1 MAGTP
6 SFFAKLFKGR
16 FWRHKKKNPGAGAE
30 KESAPARPR
39 LDNHM
44 DKPLKLAERQRPADR
59 PEPDPYL
66 ISFPIEHAVHQLW
79 RLRRDQ
85 KGWLPSPEF
94 TLHTGDQQVLS
105 PLEARKEAPRLTAT
119 LSAAAQTRLAAA
131 TPKPPL
137 NQLNQDP
144 GEPPPPICLDAQAV
158 IYVASNGLSAW
169 LSLFPPVG
177 EGQELTQ
184 DGLLRALNAAGVTYG
199 VDTQRLALLPSLE
212 SRYFHLFPIALGR
225 AAVPG
230 KDGAIIDLFPR
241 EATRKLPVDEY
252 NRVDFAAATSTQNVE
267 KGQAICRISAPTPGV
282 PGRMVTDKE
291 IPTRDGIPAA
301 PPIGRNTALSEDGE
315 TLIAT
320 QTGGLEFAGRA
331 FQVNPLLEIS
341 GNVDHSTGSVNFLG
355 DVHIHGDVCSGFT
368 VRAMGNIKVDGVV
381 ESSSIEAGGDLVL
394 TKGVQGNNQAVI
406 RAHRDIYA
414 KFLENCSVHVQENLH
429 SECII
434 GCEVFSDA
442 AVYAQSG
449 RGAII
454 GGRIRAAREVNAN
467 IVGSK
472 TEVRTSIYL
481 GGLPVEDFE
490 KELLSQEIAQLEQKL
505 AETERQP
512 SSPTKLSRMSKMR
525 MQISVNRLKLNQYM
539 KNLEELDKQ
548 DPEKRM
554 GGRLTFGIAYPGAR
568 IHIGDSL
575 LKVPVETRHSVAM
588 LIGGEVRLMS

>member
-1 MAGTP
+1 MMAGTP

-16 FWRHKKKNPGAGAE
+16 FWRHKKKTAAPAPDG
-30 KESAPARPR
+30 STPPARPR
-39 LDNHM
+39 LENHTE
-44 DKPLKLAERQRPADR
+44 KPLKLAERQRPADR

-66 ISFPIEHAVHQLW
+66 LSFPMEHAMHQLW
-79 RLRRDQ
+79 RLRRDE

-94 TLHTGDQQVLS
+94 TLHTGEDQVLT

-131 TPKPPL
+131 TPKP
-137 NQLNQDP
+137 QP
-144 GEPPPPICLDAQAV
+144 GQEPEEPPPPISLDAQAV

-177 EGQELTQ
+177 EGQELSQ
-184 DGLLRALNAAGVTYG
+184 EELLRSLSAAGVTYG

-230 KDGAIIDLFPR
+230 KDGAVIDLFPR

-267 KGQAICRISAPTPGV
+267 KGQAICRISPPTPGV

-291 IPTRDGIPAA
+291 IPTRDGIPAVA
-301 PPIGRNTALSEDGE
+301 PMGRNTALSEDGA

-381 ESSSIEAGGDLVL
+381 ESSTIEAGGDLVL

-454 GGRIRAAREVNAN
+454 GGRVRAAREVAAN

-472 TEVRTSIYL
+472 TEVRTSIYV

-490 KELLSQEIAQLEQKL
+490 KELLTQEITDLEKKL

-539 KNLEELDKQ
+539 KNLEALDGQ
-548 DPEKRM
+548 DPDKRM
-554 GGRLTFGIAYPGAR
+554 GGRLTFGIAYPGTR
-568 IHIGDSL
+568 IHMGDSL
-575 LKVPVETRHSVAM
+575 LKVPVETRHSMAM
-588 LIGGEVRLMS
+588 LIEGEVRLMS